1 MKFNEFKE
9 DIGDIAAQGIG
20 NIAGAIADL
29 PGVLKDAYK
38 EAKAKI
44 MQGVNRRKFYDWYN
58 TNWKGTDQYVPRR
71 AENFADAIEAF
82 AKQEKVSSDTL
93 KKITNKYNA
102 EAMVSV
108 SNDGKMLTKNNVVD
122 QLFLDMAE
130 LEGKRAVTRTAKA
143 KGIKNF
149 GRLSGKKKAT
159 AEPDDTEE
167 PTAEPEKEKTPDF
180 KVGDGKPGNP
190 LSIRA

>member
-82 AKQEKVSSDTL
+82 AKQEKVSPDTL

-143 KGIKNF
+143 KNMKDF
-149 GRLSGKKKAT
+149 GKYT
-159 AEPDDTEE
+159 APPEPDDTEE
-167 PTAEPEKEKTPDF
+167 PTAEPEKEKTSDF

>member
-82 AKQEKVSSDTL
+82 AKQEKVSPDTL

-180 KVGDGKPGNP
+180 KVSDGKPGNP

>member
-1 MKFNEFKE
+1 
-9 DIGDIAAQGIG
+9 
-20 NIAGAIADL
+20 
-29 PGVLKDAYK
+29 
-38 EAKAKI
+38 
-44 MQGVNRRKFYDWYN
+44 
-58 TNWKGTDQYVPRR
+58 
-71 AENFADAIEAF
+71 
-82 AKQEKVSSDTL
+82 
-93 KKITNKYNA
+93 
-102 EAMVSV
+102 MVSV

-149 GRLSGKKKAT
+149 GRLSGKKKPT

>member
-1 MKFNEFKE
+1 MKYKEFVE
-9 DIGDIAAQGIG
+9 DLGDAF
-20 NIAGAIADL
+20 AGAVDSAVGVIADL
-29 PGVLKDAYK
+29 PGVLQDAYK
-38 EAKAKI
+38 DTKARI
-44 MQGVNRRKFYDWYN
+44 MKGVNRRKFYDWYN
-58 TNWKGTDQYVPRR
+58 KNWKGTDKYERKS
-71 AENFADAIEAF
+71 ANNFADAIEAF

-143 KGIKNF
+143 KNMKDF
-149 GRLSGKKKAT
+149 GKYT
-159 AEPDDTEE
+159 APPEPDDAEE
-167 PTAEPEKEKTPDF
+167 PKVDQGKKTP
-180 KVGDGKPGNP
+180 PGVLP
-190 LSIRA
+190 KAVST

>member
-82 AKQEKVSSDTL
+82 AKQEKVSPDTL
-93 KKITNKYNA
+93 KKITNKLKIKLNP
-102 EAMVSV
+102 
-108 SNDGKMLTKNNVVD
+108 K
-122 QLFLDMAE
+122 
-130 LEGKRAVTRTAKA
+130 TRQKLIA
-143 KGIKNF
+143 
-149 GRLSGKKKAT
+149 L
-159 AEPDDTEE
+159 
-167 PTAEPEKEKTPDF
+167 
-180 KVGDGKPGNP
+180 
-190 LSIRA
+190 

>member
-1 MKFNEFKE
+1 MQFHEFKE
-9 DIGDIAAQGIG
+9 DLGDAF
-20 NIAGAIADL
+20 AGAVDSAVGVIADL
-29 PGVLKDAYK
+29 PGVLQDAYK

-44 MQGVNRRKFYDWYN
+44 MQGANRRKFYNWYN
-58 TNWKGTDQYVPRR
+58 SKWKGTDQYVPRR
-71 AENFADAIEAF
+71 AENFATAIEEF
-82 AKQEKVSSDTL
+82 AKEQKVSPDTL

-149 GRLSGKKKAT
+149 GRLSSKKKST
-159 AEPDDTEE
+159 AEPDDTE
-167 PTAEPEKEKTPDF
+167 EPEKEKTPDF

-190 LSIRA
+190 LAIKA

>member
-82 AKQEKVSSDTL
+82 AKQEKVSPDTL

>member
-44 MQGVNRRKFYDWYN
+44 MQGVNRRKFYEWYN
-58 TNWKGTDQYVPRR
+58 SKWKGTDKYERKS
-71 AENFADAIEAF
+71 ANNFADAIEAF

-143 KGIKNF
+143 KNMKDF
-149 GRLSGKKKAT
+149 GKYT
-159 AEPDDTEE
+159 APPEPDDTEE
-167 PTAEPEKEKTPDF
+167 PTAEPEKEKTSDF
-180 KVGDGKPGNP
+180 KVGDGNPDNP
-190 LSIRA
+190 LGIRA

>member
-29 PGVLKDAYK
+29 PGVLQDAYK

-82 AKQEKVSSDTL
+82 AKQEKVSPDTL

-143 KGIKNF
+143 KNIKDV
-149 GRLSGKKKAT
+149 GRLSGKKKPT
-159 AEPDDTEE
+159 AEPDDAEE
-167 PTAEPEKEKTPDF
+167 PTEKPKKDLKGLIIDPITKKPF
-180 KVGDGKPGNP
+180 K
-190 LSIRA
+190 